1 MLQLEAVSPELL
13 RTLRALM
20 ADPAFGDF
28 FLAEGTALALRFG
41 HRRSIDIDLFRPTA
55 FNAAALAE
63 HLDKTYAASGI
74 RTSENSVSAGFGTI
88 KLDCLAHRYPALRRI
103 DQYDDIRF
111 ASLADSSA
119 MKLNAI
125 SNRGSKKDFWDVDC
139 LLNHFPFPEML
150 DLFERK
156 YPAANRWNVE
166 KSLLYFDD
174 AEAEPE
180 PMDLVGRTWTE
191 IKDRIRRELLS

>member
-1 MLQLEAVSPELL
+1 MLRFEAVSPELL
-13 RTLRALM
+13 RALRALM
-20 ADPAFGDF
+20 ADPAFADF
-28 FLAEGTALALRFG
+28 FLAGGTALALRFG
-41 HRRSIDIDLFRPTA
+41 HRRSIDIDLVRPTA

-63 HLDKTYAASGI
+63 HLDKTYAASEI

-88 KLDCLAHRYPALRRI
+88 KLDCLAHRYSALRRI
-103 DQYDDIRF
+103 DQYDGIRF

-125 SNRGSKKDFWDVDC
+125 SNRGGKKDFWDVDC
-139 LLNHFPFPEML
+139 LLNHFSFPEML
-150 DLFERK
+150 DLFEQK
-156 YPAANRWNVE
+156 YPAASRWNVE